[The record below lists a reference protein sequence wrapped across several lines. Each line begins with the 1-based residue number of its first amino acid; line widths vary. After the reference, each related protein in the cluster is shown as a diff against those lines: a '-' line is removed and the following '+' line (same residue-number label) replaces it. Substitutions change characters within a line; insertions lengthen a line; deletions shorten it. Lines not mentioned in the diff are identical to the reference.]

1 MTQLVLFGPAAS
13 SYVRTAR
20 MTALEK
26 GVPHVLE
33 PIELRSDAHGK
44 LHPWHRV
51 PVLRHGDVTLYETSA
66 IARYIDDI
74 GTGASL
80 LPKTAAARG
89 VMEQWISTIHC
100 YLYASMIEGYALKY
114 VLPKLR
120 GQAPDL
126 DAIRAG
132 VPNLERDLGRLDAAY
147 ADRPWIAGDA
157 LSLADLFVAPI
168 VQTISMFPEG
178 RAALDRTKHV
188 ARALEQF
195 ASRPSYIQVHAGVFG

>member
-1 MTQLVLFGPAAS
+1 MVQLVLFGPAAS

-33 PIELRSDAHGK
+33 PIELRGDAHGK

-51 PVLRHGDVTLYETSA
+51 PILRHGDVTLYETSA

-74 GTGASL
+74 GGGASL

-89 VMEQWISTIHC
+89 VMEQWISSIHC
-100 YLYASMIEGYALKY
+100 YIYGSLIERYALKY

-120 GQAPDL
+120 GEAPDL

-132 VPNLERDLGRLDAAY
+132 VPDLERDVGRLDGAY
-147 ADRPWIAGDA
+147 AGGGWIAGDA
-157 LSLADLFVAPI
+157 LSLADLFVAPLA
-168 VQTISMFPEG
+168 QTISMFPEG
-178 RAALDRTKHV
+178 RAALGRAKHLS
-188 ARALEQF
+188 RAFEQL
-195 ASRPSYIQVHAGVFG
+195 ASRDSFTAVHAGVFG